1 MSAAAVQVR
10 IPHPRESAWV
20 RGTVPSLALRSTAM
34 GWALYDALGH
44 PVFEAEGRHARL
56 ACLKRAAALGV
67 VRLRAGEEPSV

>member
-1 MSAAAVQVR
+1 
-10 IPHPRESAWV
+10 
-20 RGTVPSLALRSTAM
+20 VPSLALRSTAM